1 MLFDFLSTEGA
12 DIAGPSDLI
21 MTRGNP
27 DEEEEEEDS
36 DTDDIDHSGEKGCKK
51 TKQYKNTKQNHV
63 NNKTE
68 IFGSLFV
75 FSYGGEQRGRRLWK
89 LSD

>member
-1 MLFDFLSTEGA
+1 MLYFIVVLLFDFLSTEGA

-36 DTDDIDHSGEKGCKK
+36 DTDDIDHSGEK
-51 TKQYKNTKQNHV
+51 
-63 NNKTE
+63 
-68 IFGSLFV
+68 
-75 FSYGGEQRGRRLWK
+75 RL
-89 LSD
+89 

>member
-1 MLFDFLSTEGA
+1 MVDWRLIVVLYFIVVLLFDFLSTEGA

-36 DTDDIDHSGEKGCKK
+36 DTDDIDHSGEK
-51 TKQYKNTKQNHV
+51 
-63 NNKTE
+63 
-68 IFGSLFV
+68 
-75 FSYGGEQRGRRLWK
+75 RL
-89 LSD
+89 